1 MRWPVI
7 FSIASDTDATS
18 TWRYPSSKAAPP
30 AGSACFE
37 NARGRRSRAPPK
49 EIDRQRMTAVKKS
62 LIGLKIPASAD
73 FFIALPWLDKN
84 LTAAG
89 VPRKKKIVRSPV
101 IQV

>member
-1 MRWPVI
+1 
-7 FSIASDTDATS
+7 
-18 TWRYPSSKAAPP
+18 
-30 AGSACFE
+30 
-37 NARGRRSRAPPK
+37 
-49 EIDRQRMTAVKKS
+49 MTAVKKS
-62 LIGLKIPASAD
+62 LIGLKIPASPD